1 MFHKSHLLP
10 TSARKFSSVQQ
21 FYKSDFQF
29 FDWGVLIH
37 VKWSKTIQFRD
48 RKVCIPFS
56 YIPNSHLCPVEAILH
71 AFSFTRSN
79 SDSAQAFAFW
89 MLLQG
94 VSVPLPIPHFYLI
107 CALASG
113 TLALIPSFMQA
124 TLFVVVELA
133 LHMKQDYLLT

>member
-1 MFHKSHLLP
+1 MLNGARLSNFETGRFVFLFHIFLIPIYVQLKLFCMLFHLL
-10 TSARKFSSVQQ
+10 
-21 FYKSDFQF
+21 DL
-29 FDWGVLIH
+29 VLI
-37 VKWSKTIQFRD
+37 VLR
-48 RKVCIPFS
+48 PL
-56 YIPNSHLCPVEAILH
+56 P
-71 AFSFTRSN
+71 
-79 SDSAQAFAFW
+79 FW

-133 LHMKQDYLLT
+133 LHMKQDHLLT